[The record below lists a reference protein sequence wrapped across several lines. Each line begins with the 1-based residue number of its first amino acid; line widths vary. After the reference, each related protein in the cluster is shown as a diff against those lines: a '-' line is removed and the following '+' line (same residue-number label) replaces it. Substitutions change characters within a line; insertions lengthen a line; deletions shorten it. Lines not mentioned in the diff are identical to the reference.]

1 MPKQASTDRAGR
13 FRRAPPAGPRTA
25 DTVGAQA
32 NTWGLILSLLVLAGA
47 SITAVGLSVDA
58 PRIRHTFG
66 LTPVGVGAIASFIY
80 IGAAAS
86 SAKGGRWTDQR
97 GPTPVLVWAMLLL
110 ACGEGMAMLAP
121 SAVIFFAGVFVA
133 GLGYGWVN
141 PPTNVV
147 SNPAAARRR
156 ATSMS
161 IKQTGIPLGGI
172 LAGILVPPLAAA
184 QGWRI
189 SLLVPIGLCL
199 LLGAVA
205 ARWCPRP
212 PAAVT
217 PLAASTD
224 IVRMRIPRAYA
235 FGFIM
240 GGVQV
245 IIFSFLALYL
255 ADDRGWSTEQA
266 GAGLSLTLLGG
277 LIGRPLWGWLSD
289 RLHGDRVKVLQLTA
303 LFGASALALLPF
315 VPSAALPVLLP
326 ILGLVSVGWNG
337 AYIATV
343 TEAAGP
349 SAVGFETGRAMVL
362 VNLGAVVFPP
372 AFGAVF
378 SAMHSWRTAWVLCAV
393 VGSLPLVLLPFCRV
407 RAAPVLNGRLR

>member
-1 MPKQASTDRAGR
+1 MSKQAVTDRPRR
-13 FRRAPPAGPRTA
+13 FRRAPPATSSRTA
-25 DTVGAQA
+25 VGAQA
-32 NTWGLILSLLVLAGA
+32 NVWGLILSLLVLAGA
-47 SITAVGLSVDA
+47 SVTAVGLSVDA
-58 PRIRHTFG
+58 PRIGHSFG
-66 LTPVGVGAIASFIY
+66 LTPIGVGAIASLIY

-86 SAKGGRWTDQR
+86 SAGGGRRTDQR
-97 GPTPVLVWAMLLL
+97 GPRPVLVGAMLLL
-110 ACGEGMAMLAP
+110 ACGEGMAALAP

-147 SNPAAARRR
+147 SNPVAGRRR

-172 LAGILVPPLAAA
+172 LAGVLIPPLAAA

-199 LLGAVA
+199 MLGAVA
-205 ARWCPRP
+205 ARWCPPP
-212 PAAVT
+212 PAKAAT
-217 PLAASTD
+217 LEASTN

-255 ADDRGWSTEQA
+255 AEDLGWSAEQA

-277 LIGRPLWGWLSD
+277 LAGRPLWGWFSD
-289 RLHGDRVKVLQLTA
+289 RVHGDRVKVLQLTA
-303 LFGASALALLPF
+303 LLGGGALVLLPLLRSVALL
-315 VPSAALPVLLP
+315 VLLP

-349 SAVGFETGRAMVL
+349 DAVGFETGRALVL
-362 VNLGAVVFPP
+362 INLGAVVFPP
-372 AFGAVF
+372 TFGAVV
-378 SAMHSWRTAWVLCAV
+378 SATHSWRTAWILCAV
-393 VGSLPLVLLPFCRV
+393 VGSLPLLLLPFCRV
-407 RAAPVLNGRLR
+407 RTAPVLKGRLG